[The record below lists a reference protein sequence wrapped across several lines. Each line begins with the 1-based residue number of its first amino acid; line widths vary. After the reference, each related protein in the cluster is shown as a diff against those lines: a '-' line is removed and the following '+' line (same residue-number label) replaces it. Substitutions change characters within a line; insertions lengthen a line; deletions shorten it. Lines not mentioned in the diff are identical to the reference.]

1 MLPELHRTSQT
12 SSATVFAFMLGVAL
26 TGCTST
32 MDFGS
37 QSVADYASPQ
47 KNLTICSGYGCIIKD
62 KMSFDDPVL
71 QDLTVIMDKGKG
83 SAAEEREALF
93 QAIAYMEKAVRD
105 EIRFSPDVEYSYQ
118 RNAGKRGQ
126 MDCVDESLNTLT
138 FLKYLKR
145 NGLLRYHIPLKHYA
159 ERGLLVDGRYPH
171 KSARMLDDQGVS
183 WAVDSW
189 KGPNG
194 TRPEIITLAKW
205 YKGRNT
211 AQQY

>member
-1 MLPELHRTSQT
+1 MKLYSAPGTCATAMHIALEWIGNPFEVEHLDFAGMKSPE
-12 SSATVFAFMLGVAL
+12 
-26 TGCTST
+26 
-32 MDFGS
+32 
-37 QSVADYASPQ
+37 
-47 KNLTICSGYGCIIKD
+47 
-62 KMSFDDPVL
+62 
-71 QDLTVIMDKGKG
+71 
-83 SAAEEREALF
+83 
-93 QAIAYMEKAVRD
+93 
-105 EIRFSPDVEYSYQ
+105 
-118 RNAGKRGQ
+118 
-126 MDCVDESLNTLT
+126 
-138 FLKYLKR
+138 YLKR